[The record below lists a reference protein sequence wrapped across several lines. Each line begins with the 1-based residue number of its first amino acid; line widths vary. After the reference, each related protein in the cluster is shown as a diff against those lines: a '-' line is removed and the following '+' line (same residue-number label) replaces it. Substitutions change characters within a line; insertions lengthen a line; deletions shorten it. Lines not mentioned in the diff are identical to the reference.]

1 LVLDNWVAT
10 LLAAIGGLVFAVIYR
25 RSGSLLQFA
34 LEHSLWG
41 AFLFTLGM
49 GVYFYGGSL
58 R

>member
-1 LVLDNWVAT
+1 VAT